1 MFALFLAV
9 GRNYGIIRGMDDL
22 KKIMY
27 GVTVAFG
34 VRDTDLYVCSFSD
47 AAGFFTI
54 SVSA

>member
-1 MFALFLAV
+1 
-9 GRNYGIIRGMDDL
+9 MDGL

-54 SVSA
+54 GVSA